1 MNRIFFYLTILAL
14 FLSSCVC
21 RYNLKKNLP
30 VDTAGLGIFIVD
42 NNWKGKSYIAITS
55 SQIDFLTTDVIL
67 KNHKG
72 INSSAPLQTV
82 YIVKNHVVLE
92 KVSQRISTNANKF
105 PDSLFVL
112 ERKTKSL
119 EKLVLIEFMDSLDR
133 NSIPFF
139 LNHDT
144 LPFYNQVYLNIEYE
158 MEMRA
163 NGAVRSSGKKNKLG
177 EKILSS
183 VRELFHDRLIFQ
195 QGSSS
200 ADGKASVSVYV
211 PINSEV
217 EIPPDLEL
225 RLKEKFSSITKVS
238 IGKMEPISYKINYF
252 INSTAAT
259 SQ

>member
-1 MNRIFFYLTILAL
+1 MNGIFFFLTFLAL
-14 FLSSCVC
+14 FLTSCVC

-30 VDTAGLGIFIVD
+30 EDSAGLGVFIVD

-55 SQIDFLTTDVIL
+55 SQIDFLTTNIKL
-67 KNHKG
+67 KKHKG

-105 PDSLFVL
+105 PDNLFVL
-112 ERKTKSL
+112 GRKTKSL
-119 EKLVLIEFMDSLDR
+119 EKLALIEFIDSLDR

-158 MEMRA
+158 IEMRA
-163 NGAVRSSGKKNKLG
+163 TGAVRSSGKKNKL
-177 EKILSS
+177 EDKILSS
-183 VRELFHDRLIFQ
+183 VRALFHDRLIFQ
-195 QGSSS
+195 QGASSGE
-200 ADGKASVSVYV
+200 GKVSVSVCV
-211 PINSEV
+211 PINSEA

-225 RLKEKFSSITKVS
+225 RLKEKISSITKVS